1 MNFLE
6 DCTAWPVYGDA
17 GMRMGHMHL
26 MLVPVQWPDP
36 RYLSRSRAAAM
47 WGGAGSGTFFPDL
60 EEDLKRLCKGE
71 RG

>member
-1 MNFLE
+1 
-6 DCTAWPVYGDA
+6 
-17 GMRMGHMHL
+17 MGHMHL